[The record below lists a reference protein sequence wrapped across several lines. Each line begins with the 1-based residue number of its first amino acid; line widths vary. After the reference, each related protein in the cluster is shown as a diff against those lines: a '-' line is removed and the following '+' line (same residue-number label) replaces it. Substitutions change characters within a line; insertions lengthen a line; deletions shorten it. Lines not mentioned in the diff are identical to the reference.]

1 MSEEGTTTESV
12 TETVEQ
18 PEAPKP
24 TETVEFWKA
33 KAREQEKKAKENAQA
48 RMELDDLKAAQLSN
62 EERLAAERD
71 QAVAERDQALTRLL
85 VLEVATKFGITDPD
99 DISLFLTGTDEET
112 LTKQAERLAER
123 TASKPTT
130 GLHVPAE
137 GRRSSVP
144 ALNSDELEAALKRK
158 LGVN

>member
-1 MSEEGTTTESV
+1 MSEEGTPTESA
-12 TETVEQ
+12 TENVEQ

-24 TETVEFWKA
+24 TETVEFWKQ

-71 QAVAERDQALTRLL
+71 QAVAERDQAMTDLL
-85 VLEVATKFGITDPD
+85 RWKVATRFGIADED
-99 DISLFLTGTDEET
+99 VELFLLGTDEET
-112 LTKQAERLAER
+112 LTRQAERLAER
-123 TASKPTT
+123 TAAKPAN

-137 GRRSSVP
+137 GRKSTVP
-144 ALNSDELEAALKRK
+144 ALNSDDLENALRRK